1 MKLVLDREEL
11 FALLLQGLLTSGFQN
26 VEDIKLDLGDA
37 TLSLDDVQGLVVILS
52 K

>member
-1 MKLVLDREEL
+1 MKLVLDTEEF
-11 FALLLQGLLTSGFQN
+11 FALLLQGLMASGFQN

-37 TLSLDDVQGLVVILS
+37 TLPISEIQGLVVVLS